1 VDLLVAVT
9 EAAEALATAAPAS
22 VDVESVA
29 FGAEIGRAACL
40 VLRRVGPVADGI
52 AYLSA
57 AQAFADVRAAIEE
70 GGTGASSGP
79 VLLAL
84 EGNVAALHLTES
96 ALAGLAADLII
107 AVGLLERRRAQP
119 GGDVAASQAVACAAQ
134 ARQILTRR
142 ATDDLLR

>member
-1 VDLLVAVT
+1 MDLLVAVT
-9 EAAEALATAAPAS
+9 EAAEALTAKAPTSIDVDS
-22 VDVESVA
+22 VTFA
-29 FGAEIGRAACL
+29 AELGRAACL
-40 VLRRVGPVADGI
+40 VLRRIGPVADGI

-70 GGTGASSGP
+70 GGTWPSSGP
-79 VLLAL
+79 VLPAL
-84 EGNVAALHLTES
+84 EANVAALHLNQS

-119 GGDVAASQAVACAAQ
+119 GGDVAGSRAVACAVQ